1 MIVYLYYFRLSK
13 VKFIKVLVVKVFK
26 GNFIYGFQKKKIK
39 YFFYVI
45 ILLCFFVYML
55 YIFVELFKSFDFILI
70 FYFLNWL
77 YMYLYFIIVGQSD
90 AFF

>member
-13 VKFIKVLVVKVFK
+13 VKFIKVLVVKIFK
-26 GNFIYGFQKKKIK
+26 GNFYIWILEKKK

-77 YMYLYFIIVGQSD
+77 YMYLYFIIVG
-90 AFF
+90 

>member
-13 VKFIKVLVVKVFK
+13 VKFIKVLVVKIFK
-26 GNFIYGFQKKKIK
+26 GNFYIWILEKKIK

-77 YMYLYFIIVGQSD
+77 YMYLYFIIVG
-90 AFF
+90 